1 MLLNREIKVSTR
13 GQGLYEITT
22 PIVNAWGDDFPAKGL
37 LHLFLRH
44 TSASLIIQENAAPEA
59 RGDLQRFIERLAP
72 QGESW
77 HQHTDEG
84 PDDSPSHMRSAITGC
99 SLWVPVNAGALHL
112 GTWQGI
118 FLWEHREQPH
128 QRNVWM
134 TLVN

>member
-1 MLLNREIKVSTR
+1 MQLSREIAVPTQGK
-13 GQGLYEITT
+13 GLYEITSS
-22 PIVNAWGDDFPAKGL
+22 VSFAWGNDFPSQGL

-59 RGDLQRFIERLAP
+59 RMDLETFMERLAP
-72 QGESW
+72 QGEAW

-99 SLWVPVNAGALHL
+99 SLWVPVSAGRLHL

-118 FLWEHREQPH
+118 FLWEHRDRPH